1 MKRVLILFV
10 LLLLPSVYAEVDN
23 YNNVSTLTTHVVVS
37 SSLERTSGTV
47 NQLSTTLNFF
57 PKEYDYQRLL
67 TQDFLSQPDAEV
79 EQSEDEVT
87 YTWYD
92 TSSLYTF
99 SIDSKVRTENTFVEI
114 PEKIP
119 YPSSISEE
127 VQVYTIPTEIIDIT
141 PEIDSLAENIVGGED
156 DLYKVV
162 FLLANWTQTNIAYNL
177 STLNVEANEKSSYVL
192 EHREGVCDE
201 LTNLFISL
209 ARSRGIPARFVSGI
223 VYSNQ
228 GYTFGAHGWAEVYID
243 GQWIP
248 VDVTFGTFGWVD
260 PSHIKFKEEL
270 GSNSASLFYSATGNN
285 LNIGLGKI
293 DIDAQVLHTEGVG
306 ETYVSLDIIPL
317 EDHVGPGSYV
327 PLQILVSN
335 DNAFY
340 VPIKLSLT
348 KAPGIVGT
356 NTKSVLLGP
365 GEEKSVFWV
374 LYVPE
379 DINPLYE
386 YESFIE
392 VQGMYG
398 EVAETSVTYA
408 AHYPQVSQ
416 EEAESEIAKLIVDE
430 DKDYLDDV
438 SLSCSLDKESYYQ
451 DETATLSCSLDGNFE
466 GTEVCFKEDC
476 VSASSDLTWTLDLQE
491 YNSERLFVRA
501 EKEGKVRYS
510 YFNLQIVKD
519 PHLRIE
525 NIEPQ
530 SLDFQDHTTLAFDL
544 VTDSPVQNISIQ
556 IKPLGTFSVST
567 VTAEEHIST
576 PVEGK
581 DLYQEELTFI
591 LDYKDTLGT
600 PYHSEYT
607 QHISVDNIPW
617 YYQILSFV
625 LSLFP

>member
-285 LNIGLGKI
+285 LNIGLGNI
-293 DIDAQVLHTEGVG
+293 DIDAQNL
-306 ETYVSLDIIPL
+306 LL
-317 EDHVGPGSYV
+317 
-327 PLQILVSN
+327 N
-335 DNAFY
+335 
-340 VPIKLSLT
+340 
-348 KAPGIVGT
+348 
-356 NTKSVLLGP
+356 SV
-365 GEEKSVFWV
+365 KK
-374 LYVPE
+374 Y
-379 DINPLYE
+379 
-386 YESFIE
+386 
-392 VQGMYG
+392 
-398 EVAETSVTYA
+398 
-408 AHYPQVSQ
+408 
-416 EEAESEIAKLIVDE
+416 
-430 DKDYLDDV
+430 
-438 SLSCSLDKESYYQ
+438 C
-451 DETATLSCSLDGNFE
+451 
-466 GTEVCFKEDC
+466 
-476 VSASSDLTWTLDLQE
+476 
-491 YNSERLFVRA
+491 
-501 EKEGKVRYS
+501 
-510 YFNLQIVKD
+510 
-519 PHLRIE
+519 
-525 NIEPQ
+525 
-530 SLDFQDHTTLAFDL
+530 
-544 VTDSPVQNISIQ
+544 
-556 IKPLGTFSVST
+556 
-567 VTAEEHIST
+567 
-576 PVEGK
+576 
-581 DLYQEELTFI
+581 
-591 LDYKDTLGT
+591 
-600 PYHSEYT
+600 
-607 QHISVDNIPW
+607 
-617 YYQILSFV
+617 
-625 LSLFP
+625 